1 MTRSKLFTAVSLVA
15 VAAMLLGACASPT
28 PQIVVQTAA
37 PVIQTQVVVATQ
49 LVPQVQTQV
58 VVATAA
64 PAAPVTPAP
73 TAMAPGSVQI
83 NAAGATFPLP
93 VYTAWT
99 YAYQFVDPSVVINY
113 QGIGSG
119 GGKKGIV
126 DNTLDFAGSDSLLAP
141 ADYTNG
147 VDLQMYP
154 MLAGAVVPVY
164 NIWSDDKTQLTQT
177 VTLDRATLVGIF
189 SGAIAKWNDPAI
201 VALNPNLKFPD
212 ATITVAH
219 RADGSGTTEIFT
231 NALAAFAPDKWVTK
245 DGKPNA
251 GQSIEWAVDKAGHGV
266 GGKGNQG
273 VAAVVISTKN
283 SIGYVELAYAISNG
297 MSYPQLV
304 NKAGKTVKAN
314 AASLASA
321 INDFAGAFTPQLTA
335 KIVDGGGDG
344 TWPIAGY
351 TYLILHTTSMKD
363 CVKAQKIVEYIR
375 WTLTDPTAAAQAN
388 ALGYNTLPS
397 DISKAVLAKLAAVT
411 CNGNPVLK

>member
-1 MTRSKLFTAVSLVA
+1 MTRSKLFTLVSVVA
-15 VAAMLLGACASPT
+15 VAAMLLGACATPT
-28 PQIVVQTAA
+28 PEVIVQTSAPVVQT
-37 PVIQTQVVVATQ
+37 QMVVATQ

-58 VVATAA
+58 VVATAM
-64 PAAPVTPAP
+64 PAAPATAAP
-73 TAMAPGSVQI
+73 TAMAPGSVQV

-126 DNTLDFAGSDSLLAP
+126 DNTLDFAGSDSLLAA
-141 ADYTNG
+141 ADYTKG

-164 NIWSDDKTQLTQT
+164 NIWLDDKTQLTQT
-177 VTLDRATLVGIF
+177 ITLDRPTLVGIF
-189 SGAIAKWNDPAI
+189 LGTVSKWSDPAI
-201 VALNPNLKFPD
+201 AALNPGVKFPD

-231 NALAAFAPDKWVTK
+231 NALAAFAPDQWVTK
-245 DGKPNA
+245 DGKLNA
-251 GQSIEWAVDKAGHGV
+251 GQSVEWAVDKLGHGV

-283 SIGYVELAYAISNG
+283 SIGYVELAYAISNS
-297 MSYPQLV
+297 MQYPMLV

-335 KIVDGGGDG
+335 KIVDGPGDG

-363 CVKAQKIVEYIR
+363 CVKAQKILEYIH
-375 WTLTDPTAAAQAN
+375 WSLTDPAAAAGAN
-388 ALGYNTLPS
+388 KLGYAVLPG
-397 DISKAVLAKLAAVT
+397 DVQKAVLAKLAQVT
-411 CNGNPVLK
+411 CNGQPVLK